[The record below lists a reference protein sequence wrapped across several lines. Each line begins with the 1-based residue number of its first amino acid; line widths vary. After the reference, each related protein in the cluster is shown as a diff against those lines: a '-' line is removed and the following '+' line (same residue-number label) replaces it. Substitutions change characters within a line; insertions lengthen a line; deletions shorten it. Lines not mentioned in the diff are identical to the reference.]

1 MSTEGGTRAL
11 IAALSANLAIAVSK
25 FAAFAFTGSSSML
38 AEGVHSVADSGN
50 QVLLLIGGKRARR
63 EADEEH
69 PFGYGRERYVYGFLV
84 AIVLFSLGGLF
95 ALYEGAEK
103 IRHPHELHGWGWA
116 VGVLLFAVAM
126 EGWSFRTAVREAS
139 AAKGALGWVGYIRR
153 AKAPELPV
161 VLLEDAGALIGLVL
175 ALLGVGLTVLTGD
188 GIWDGVGT
196 LAIGLLLGTIAV
208 VLALET
214 KSLLIGESADR
225 HSVERI
231 RDALLEGD
239 TITGV
244 IHLRTLHVG
253 PEELLVAA
261 KIGVRREESAEQ
273 IARTIDEAEV
283 RVRAAVPI
291 ARAIYL
297 EPDIYSAEKA
307 AAGPDPE
314 ATPAGRDTRSC
325 PTRGD
330 RTQRGRI
337 PPVRPAVVRP
347 RCRFVT
353 SAKRRC
359 RWRSIRSDP
368 GSRERGPP
376 TDCAAQQGAAQV
388 AALPSSTPVRIGP
401 RSEEYPRMSSNTTGD
416 FKVADLSLA
425 AFGRKEIQLAEHEMP
440 GLMSIRKEFAA
451 SQPLAGARITGSLH
465 MTVQTAV
472 LIETLTALGAE
483 VRWCS
488 CNIFSTQ
495 DHAAAAIA
503 VGPEGTAEN
512 PQGVPVFAWKG
523 ETLEEYW
530 WCTEQALTWPNGQ
543 TPNMILDDGG
553 DATLLI
559 HKGVEFEKAGAAPDP
574 STADN
579 DEFRIIL
586 ELLNRTLAESPR
598 KWTEVAATIK
608 GVTEETTTGV
618 HRLYEMHRDGQ
629 LLFPAINVND
639 SVTKSKFDNKYGCR
653 HSLIDGI
660 NRATD
665 VLIGGKVAVVCGY
678 GDVGKGCAESLRG
691 QGARV
696 IVTEIDPICALQA
709 AMDGYQVT
717 TLDEVISIGDI
728 FITTTGNKDIILASD
743 MVKMKHQAIVGNIGH
758 FDNELDMAGLAK
770 LPGIV
775 KTEVKPQV
783 HEWRFED
790 GHTIIILSEGRLL
803 NLGNA
808 TGHPSF
814 VMSNSFANQTIAQIE
829 LFTKTDE
836 YPIGVYVLP
845 KHLDEKVARL
855 HLDALGVKLTVLSK
869 EQADYIGVPVEGPY
883 KSEQYRY

>member
-314 ATPAGRDTRSC
+314 ATPG
-325 PTRGD
+325 G
-330 RTQRGRI
+330 
-337 PPVRPAVVRP
+337 
-347 RCRFVT
+347 
-353 SAKRRC
+353 
-359 RWRSIRSDP
+359 P
-368 GSRERGPP
+368 G
-376 TDCAAQQGAAQV
+376 
-388 AALPSSTPVRIGP
+388 
-401 RSEEYPRMSSNTTGD
+401 
-416 FKVADLSLA
+416 
-425 AFGRKEIQLAEHEMP
+425 H
-440 GLMSIRKEFAA
+440 
-451 SQPLAGARITGSLH
+451 
-465 MTVQTAV
+465 
-472 LIETLTALGAE
+472 
-483 VRWCS
+483 
-488 CNIFSTQ
+488 
-495 DHAAAAIA
+495 
-503 VGPEGTAEN
+503 
-512 PQGVPVFAWKG
+512 
-523 ETLEEYW
+523 
-530 WCTEQALTWPNGQ
+530 
-543 TPNMILDDGG
+543 
-553 DATLLI
+553 
-559 HKGVEFEKAGAAPDP
+559 
-574 STADN
+574 
-579 DEFRIIL
+579 
-586 ELLNRTLAESPR
+586 
-598 KWTEVAATIK
+598 
-608 GVTEETTTGV
+608 
-618 HRLYEMHRDGQ
+618 
-629 LLFPAINVND
+629 
-639 SVTKSKFDNKYGCR
+639 
-653 HSLIDGI
+653 
-660 NRATD
+660 
-665 VLIGGKVAVVCGY
+665 
-678 GDVGKGCAESLRG
+678 
-691 QGARV
+691 
-696 IVTEIDPICALQA
+696 
-709 AMDGYQVT
+709 
-717 TLDEVISIGDI
+717 
-728 FITTTGNKDIILASD
+728 
-743 MVKMKHQAIVGNIGH
+743 
-758 FDNELDMAGLAK
+758 
-770 LPGIV
+770 
-775 KTEVKPQV
+775 
-783 HEWRFED
+783 
-790 GHTIIILSEGRLL
+790 
-803 NLGNA
+803 
-808 TGHPSF
+808 
-814 VMSNSFANQTIAQIE
+814 
-829 LFTKTDE
+829 
-836 YPIGVYVLP
+836 
-845 KHLDEKVARL
+845 
-855 HLDALGVKLTVLSK
+855 
-869 EQADYIGVPVEGPY
+869 
-883 KSEQYRY
+883 